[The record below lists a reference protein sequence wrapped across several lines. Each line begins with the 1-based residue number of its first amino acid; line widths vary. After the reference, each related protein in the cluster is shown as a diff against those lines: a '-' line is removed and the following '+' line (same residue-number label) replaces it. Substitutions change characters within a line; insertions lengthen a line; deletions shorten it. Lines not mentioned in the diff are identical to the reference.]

1 MRLSDAFSC
10 VGRAV
15 SYHPKL
21 AKPLGGAN
29 AVLFFEQIF
38 FWMDKTDNP
47 LGVFKTAAELET
59 ETGLSVQEQRTARA
73 KLRERGI
80 LIETE
85 KRIEHKIY
93 YRIDLDKF
101 NELVEAQHWGNQEST
116 SAKCNS
122 NIPEMQ
128 NQHSGVL
135 PATAVLKNKRLLQE
149 NTAENINPLPTSV
162 ADENHDCANAL
173 VAADATTGGDL
184 EFEFT
189 DEPSIPKNRREF
201 ETNPRELGTNPR
213 ALGTN
218 PRAKGTNPRALG
230 NVPVQQVLQTY
241 NDVLGNRLPKAQ
253 MLNDKRKRVIAQRWR
268 EMLNSQDPS
277 GKVRFTDTASGLAWF
292 GKFFAKVALNPHWMG
307 ENDRGW
313 RADLDWILKP
323 DNFVKILEWRPK

>member
-10 VGRAV
+10 LGRAV

-47 LGVFKTAAELET
+47 LGAFKTAAELEE

-149 NTAENINPLPTSV
+149 NTAREYTPLPPNL
-162 ADENHDCANAL
+162 ADDCADAL
-173 VAADATTGGDL
+173 VAANATTGGGDL
-184 EFEFT
+184 ENLA
-189 DEPSIPKNRREF
+189 DNADQPSNPASLAESANDAAAHSGSPKRKAIA
-201 ETNPRELGTNPR
+201 P
-213 ALGTN
+213 
-218 PRAKGTNPRALG
+218 
-230 NVPVQQVLQTY
+230 VPAQQVLQTY
-241 NDVLGNRLPKAQ
+241 NEVLGDKLPKAQ
-253 MLNDKRKRVIAQRWR
+253 LLNDKRKRVIAGRWK
-268 EMLNSQDPS
+268 EMLNSKDPN
-277 GKVRFTDTASGLAWF
+277 GKVRFTDTASGLTWF
-292 GKFFAKVALNPHWMG
+292 AKFFAKVALNPHWLG

>member
-1 MRLSDAFSC
+1 MRLSDAFKC

-47 LGVFKTAAELET
+47 LGVFKTAAELEE
-59 ETGLSVQEQRTARA
+59 ETGLTVQEQRTARA

-101 NELVEAQHWGNQEST
+101 NELLEAQHWGNTEST
-116 SAKCNS
+116 FAESTS

-128 NQHSGVL
+128 NQHSGN
-135 PATAVLKNKRLLQE
+135 AESTFAESGINSRIRNKRLLQE
-149 NTAENINPLPTSV
+149 NTAREYTPLPPNA
-162 ADENHDCANAL
+162 ADENCANAL
-173 VAADATTGGDL
+173 VAANATTGSGDL
-184 EFEFT
+184 EFENLADNT
-189 DEPSIPKNRREF
+189 NKPLNPASLAESANDAAAHSGSPKRK
-201 ETNPRELGTNPR
+201 
-213 ALGTN
+213 
-218 PRAKGTNPRALG
+218 AKPT
-230 NVPVQQVLQTY
+230 VPVQQVLQTY
-241 NDVLGNRLPKAQ
+241 NEVLGGRLPNAQ
-253 MLNDKRKRVIAQRWR
+253 LLNDKRKRVIAGRWK
-268 EMLNSQDPS
+268 EMLNSKDPS

-292 GKFFAKVALNPHWMG
+292 AKFFAKVAMNPHWLG

-323 DNFVKILEWRPK
+323 DNFLRILEWRPK